1 MRFFAVVLMA
11 VSALVGSPVSLAAQS
26 TNPPKLSQL
35 VHDLYFQAIVDEIL
49 TFVDVFG
56 DVVDPAELVSA
67 GIETGVQ
74 RLQFIDHVIGLAGNQ
89 LSSFP
94 LGSASGGFTWTFDT
108 SSAAMTRGS
117 NSFGPIFA
125 ERPLTVGRRR
135 LNVGTNYQ
143 RVTFDRLDGKRLR
156 GGEIVGYFGR
166 MFDRIQRPPVGIFFA
181 DSLDV
186 RVTTD
191 TLNAFAT
198 FGLTDRF
205 DIGVA
210 VPFSRVDL
218 RATLSSRVGTTE
230 IGVPDDQEAYVRS
243 TSGTASGL
251 GDMVI
256 RAKYNIVKRE
266 RVALAESVDVRLPTG
281 DELDLLGVA
290 GPQIKLTFIASTDV
304 GKLSPHFNFAY
315 TITGTSTS
323 ADDQDA
329 IIVAPPEEINY
340 AGGADL
346 ALSLR
351 STVAFDVVGRILRQ
365 AGTLTWAP
373 SQFGAQY
380 QQFHAN
386 PGQDLYLLL
395 GSLGFKVNPFR
406 NMLLTTNVLFP
417 LTKSGLTDN
426 LTWMAGF
433 DYSF

>member
-1 MRFFAVVLMA
+1 MRSFVAVLIA
-11 VSALVGSPVSLAAQS
+11 VSVLVVSPVSAAAQS
-26 TNPPKLSQL
+26 TNDQKLSQL
-35 VHDLYFQAIVDEIL
+35 VHDLYLQAIVDEIL
-49 TFVDVFG
+49 TFVEVFG
-56 DVVDPAELVSA
+56 GVIDPDELIDA
-67 GIETGVQ
+67 GIESGVQ
-74 RLQFIDHVIGLAGNQ
+74 RLRFIDHVIGLAGNQ

-108 SSAAMTRGS
+108 ASGAMTRGS

-125 ERPLTVGRRR
+125 ERPLTIGRKR

-166 MFDRIQRPPVGIFFA
+166 TFDRVQGPPVGIFFA
-181 DSLDV
+181 DALDV
-186 RVTTD
+186 KVTTD

-230 IGVPDDQEAYVRS
+230 TGVPDDQQAYVRS

-256 RAKYNIVKRE
+256 RAKYNILKRDNI
-266 RVALAESVDVRLPTG
+266 AIAESVDVRLPTG

-290 GPQIKLTFIASTDV
+290 GPQIKLTFIAST
-304 GKLSPHFNFAY
+304 GMGRFSPHVNFAY

-323 ADDQDA
+323 ADDEDA
-329 IIVAPPEEINY
+329 IIVSPPEEINY
-340 AGGADL
+340 AGGADV

-380 QQFHAN
+380 QQFHSNA
-386 PGQDLYLLL
+386 GKDLYLLL
-395 GSLGFKVNPFR
+395 GSLGFKVNPFG
-406 NMLLTTNVLFP
+406 NMLFTTNVLFP